1 MTNYH
6 IENTI
11 EYEKYFRFTDGSLQ
25 CSNDTINNL
34 LNILGLT
41 KELEMHEAPK
51 KKKAARNT
59 ERGTKVNNP
68 VKEKINSK
76 NKEEIQ
82 GEGKEL

>member
-41 KELEMHEAPK
+41 KELE
-51 KKKAARNT
+51 
-59 ERGTKVNNP
+59 
-68 VKEKINSK
+68 NSEIVTCYFK
-76 NKEEIQ
+76 NFALVDFCNCFYKRMCYDNICIIS
-82 GEGKEL
+82 L